1 MFDGGVLVGVGVDK
15 WGENQ
20 DSMNEKGGEGLDV
33 ANGKMDSTNL
43 TWQDV

>member
-20 DSMNEKGGEGLDV
+20 DSMNEKGGGGLDV
-33 ANGKMDSTNL
+33 ANGKMDSINL
-43 TWQDV
+43 TWRDV